1 MPTPFDTH
9 LKYFYDVIKAIESN
23 NLTEIIRASNAK
35 LIKSYD
41 SRGLFNE
48 DNEEYKAKY
57 NSLKTNVIKFYRD
70 KFNDLVYD
78 DFEEFKKVLTTS
90 IKPLE
95 QLVFYQK
102 NLKSLSRI

>member
-1 MPTPFDTH
+1 MI
-9 LKYFYDVIKAIESN
+9 VV
-23 NLTEIIRASNAK
+23 
-35 LIKSYD
+35 
-41 SRGLFNE
+41 GLFNE

-102 NLKSLSRI
+102 EFKKAYQEYKQTNNLLDFNDLEANAFKNTGATIWYC